1 MSRRIRALLA
11 LPTLLLALPLLL
23 GASGGDPFADYTVV
37 KIKQGAN
44 ALADL
49 KTALLTAEPGTIIQL
64 PKGTIEVDEELSLST
79 DHVVIRGK

>member
-1 MSRRIRALLA
+1 MSKRLKV
-11 LPTLLLALPLLL
+11 LLLTPILMTIGLQA
-23 GASGGDPFADYTVV
+23 GAAEDPFADYTVV
-37 KIKQGAN
+37 KIKKGAN